1 MLSELQQLDF
11 EAFKAFIKFCE
22 VHGLRYYAIGGTLLG
37 AVRHKGFIPWD
48 DDVDVAMPRKDYDT
62 MISLIKEGKEKE
74 LFGESFRIE
83 CWQAGDKIQ
92 SYFAKICSTQFELRE
107 EVLEESS
114 VRKGYLIDI
123 IPLDGTPDSAFGRKL
138 YYARV
143 MWLRFLCGTANV
155 YTGIVS
161 SRPKWE
167 QWVLRG
173 VRALRLYRFLRI
185 EKVYGK
191 MEKLFRKQKSETS
204 VFAGTIMGAYKAKE
218 IVPRKYFGETYDE
231 CSFWEFEGVQ
241 IRGPKCWEEYLTHIY
256 GDYRKLPPES
266 ERKVHYKKQISPIKE
281 KSE

>member
-11 EAFKAFIKFCE
+11 EAFKAFIRFCE
-22 VHGLRYYAIGGTLLG
+22 RYGLRYYAIGGTLLG

-62 MISLIKEGKEKE
+62 MISLIKEGKERE
-74 LFGESFRIE
+74 LLGESFTIE

-92 SYFAKICSTQFELRE
+92 SYFAKVCSTKVEIRE

-123 IPLDGTPDSAFGRKL
+123 MPLDGTPDGVFGRKL

-143 MWLRFLCGTANV
+143 LWLRFLCGTANV
-155 YTGIVS
+155 HTGIVT

-167 QWVLRG
+167 QQILRV
-173 VRALRLYRFLRI
+173 VRMLRLYRLLRI
-185 EKVYGK
+185 EKIYGK
-191 MEKLFRKQKSETS
+191 MEKLFRRQKSETS
-204 VFAGTIMGAYKAKE
+204 DFAGTITGAYKAKE
-218 IVPRKYFGETYDE
+218 IVPREYFGTTYDE
-231 CSFWEFEGVQ
+231 CSWWEFEGVQ
-241 IRGPKCWEEYLTHIY
+241 IRGPKLWEEYLTHMY

-266 ERKVHYKKQISPIKE
+266 ERKIHYKKQISPRKGE
-281 KSE
+281 S